1 MYLLQMEAKPV
12 KNASLLLLFSG
23 PTARPCTLPPYYVIT
38 VFLLLILS
46 HLQVTFW
53 VWLFTVFTFS
63 HPPLTYVCHML
74 FEIFSFD
81 DHIAIFVDTR
91 DNFGRARL

>member
-1 MYLLQMEAKPV
+1 MHLLQMEAKPV

-46 HLQVTFW
+46 SPASNILGVAVYSIHIQSSSIDICLSHV
-53 VWLFTVFTFS
+53 VRDLFF
-63 HPPLTYVCHML
+63 
-74 FEIFSFD
+74 
-81 DHIAIFVDTR
+81 
-91 DNFGRARL
+91 

>member
-1 MYLLQMEAKPV
+1 MDRLINRSSSLEFVNVFTSDGGKAC

-46 HLQVTFW
+46 SPASNILGVAVYSIHIQSSSTDICLSHV
-53 VWLFTVFTFS
+53 VRDLFF
-63 HPPLTYVCHML
+63 
-74 FEIFSFD
+74 
-81 DHIAIFVDTR
+81 
-91 DNFGRARL
+91 